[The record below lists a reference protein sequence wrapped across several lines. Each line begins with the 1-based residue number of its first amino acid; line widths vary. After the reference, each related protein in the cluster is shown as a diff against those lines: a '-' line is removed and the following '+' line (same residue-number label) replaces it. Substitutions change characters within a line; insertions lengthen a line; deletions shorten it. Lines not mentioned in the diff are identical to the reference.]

1 MRVLVWLRRCLLPL
15 ALGCVTSTQA
25 AAPDSAP
32 SIPVAHIGERAITL
46 QELDAAG
53 GRSVYD
59 LAEHL
64 YESRVRA
71 LYQLLSTELLDREAK
86 ARGLTAQQLTD
97 QQIAPQTPAI
107 TEADVDAFLK
117 AQGSNVPND
126 GRGRQQARVY
136 LGMKRQADAK
146 RAFVS
151 QLFQKYQVKVALSAP
166 PPPPPETVLGP
177 MDPALGKNDAPVTV
191 IAFSDYRCPYCRDL
205 SHTLDQLLE
214 RFPNDVRI
222 VYRNYPLHDD
232 SDKLAQAAL
241 CAADQQ
247 KFAAYHEQVFARS
260 AGAKDIS
267 AIATDVGLDLP
278 TFDSCVQ
285 QERHRERIQGDMKE
299 GQRLG
304 ISGTPTLFVAGQ
316 RLRGAQSLERLT
328 AVVQQALR
336 SPTLAAT
343 PTASPR

>member
-1 MRVLVWLRRCLLPL
+1 MRVLMWLRLCVLPL
-15 ALGCVTSTQA
+15 AGWWMSAQA
-25 AAPDSAP
+25 ATDPAP
-32 SIPVAHIGERAITL
+32 SIAVAHIGARAISL
-46 QELDAAG
+46 QELDTAG
-53 GRSVYD
+53 GRPLYD
-59 LAEHL
+59 LAEQL

-71 LYQLLSTELLDREAK
+71 LYQLLSTELLSREAQ
-86 ARGLTAQQLTD
+86 ARGITAQQLID
-97 QQIAPQTPAI
+97 QQIAPKATAV
-107 TEADVDAFLK
+107 TEADIGDFLK
-117 AQGSNVPND
+117 SQGSKVPND
-126 GRGRQQARVY
+126 ARGRQQARVY

-146 RAFVS
+146 REFVS

-177 MDPALGKNDAPVTV
+177 MDPVVGKADAPITV

-222 VYRNYPLHDD
+222 VYLNYPLHDD
-232 SDKLAQAAL
+232 SDTLAQAAL

-247 KFAAYHEQVFARS
+247 KFTAYHQQVFARG
-260 AGAKDIS
+260 AGAKDIA
-267 AIATDVGLDLP
+267 AIATDVGLDLAS
-278 TFDSCVQ
+278 FDSCIQ
-285 QERHRERIQGDMKE
+285 QKRHRERIQGDMKE

-304 ISGTPTLFVAGQ
+304 ISGTPTLFIAGQ

-328 AVVQQALR
+328 SVVQQTLR

-343 PTASPR
+343 PAAPAR